1 MLVTLFHIARG
12 PSLPSYPLGD
22 FDLYAFLANGWV
34 GVGIFFTISG
44 YCMGMS
50 SARDFENGVNISNYI
65 RYALKRIMRIAPPYY
80 IAIAVWVFIIRVYQ
94 VAPKP
99 SDLTNIITHL
109 TFTHNLF
116 PDTFFGISGV
126 FWSIGVEMQFYLV
139 LPFII
144 ALCRGVLSTTLV
156 LIMCLGLSVVTYGS
170 DLSSVYKWG
179 LMNYLVLFIYG
190 WVLYTYNKSL
200 LKFINLTKI
209 IYIAVPAFILLMS
222 YKVDAANHQKMY
234 EMSVSFIYGVIML
247 KLKDA
252 ISEDSK
258 SKSLSIL
265 LVIGQAS
272 FSIYLYNYIYH
283 FVMPRTSAPFSI
295 VFMFA
300 GVLGFGVIM
309 YLLVEVNTEKLRS
322 WLFKRKAHLARPT
335 QSPSEFTV
343 GDNINDS

>member
-1 MLVTLFHIARG
+1 MMLVTLFHIARG

-179 LMNYLVLFIYG
+179 LMNYLSSLFMGGY
-190 WVLYTYNKSL
+190 YTP
-200 LKFINLTKI
+200 I
-209 IYIAVPAFILLMS
+209 
-222 YKVDAANHQKMY
+222 
-234 EMSVSFIYGVIML
+234 
-247 KLKDA
+247 
-252 ISEDSK
+252 
-258 SKSLSIL
+258 
-265 LVIGQAS
+265 
-272 FSIYLYNYIYH
+272 
-283 FVMPRTSAPFSI
+283 TS
-295 VFMFA
+295 
-300 GVLGFGVIM
+300 
-309 YLLVEVNTEKLRS
+309 RC
-322 WLFKRKAHLARPT
+322 
-335 QSPSEFTV
+335 
-343 GDNINDS
+343 